1 MFSSNVQINFR
12 QKLVVLVGFQAC
24 LILIANVFCANET
37 AEAMVYELQ
46 MEEMVEHYEGIERVK
61 VKLEGA
67 DLQRCCSARVE
78 EELPTV
84 DDNKRIEPTQL
95 EFMEPSDINRANMN
109 KKYKTG
115 NYLLFVDSNNK
126 VFVFDLYLV
135 GYDTEMQQKKIKEF
149 LDE

>member
-12 QKLVVLVGFQAC
+12 QKLVVLVGFQIG
-24 LILIANVFCANET
+24 LLLIANVFCANEM

-46 MEEMVEHYEGIERVK
+46 MDEMADYYEG
-61 VKLEGA
+61 LETSKQMLA
-67 DLQRCCSARVE
+67 KEDINRCCSARVI

-84 DDNKRIEPTQL
+84 DDNPRIEPTQL

-149 LDE
+149 LDD

>member
-1 MFSSNVQINFR
+1 MFSSNNQINFR
-12 QKLVVLVGFQAC
+12 QKLVVLVGFQIC

-46 MEEMVEHYEGIERVK
+46 MEEMVEHYEGIERVRA
-61 VKLEGA
+61 KLEGE
-67 DLQRCCSARVE
+67 DLHRCCSARADV
-78 EELPTV
+78 PTV
-84 DDNKRIEPTQL
+84 DDNKRIEPNKL
-95 EFMEPSDINRANMN
+95 WFMEPADINRANMD
-109 KKYKTG
+109 KKYKEG
-115 NYLLFVDSNNK
+115 KYLLFVDGNNR